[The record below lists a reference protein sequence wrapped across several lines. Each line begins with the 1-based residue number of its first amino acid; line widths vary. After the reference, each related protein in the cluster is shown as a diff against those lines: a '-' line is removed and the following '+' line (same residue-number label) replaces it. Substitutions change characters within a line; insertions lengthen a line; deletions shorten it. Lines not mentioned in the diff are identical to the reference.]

1 MKLKRTCMWMAAIL
15 VVALASP
22 AGAATRTW
30 DNDAGDNDWFT
41 IANWDSISAFS
52 PDELTNNYH
61 IRAGISELEVI
72 GKVVHIGT
80 WDAQSDSDVTF
91 YDDISSPG
99 DLTGT
104 GAVMFLADY
113 APKLSAAAVSFGG
126 DVVLGS
132 ATTLQIELGGLLG
145 GYEYDIIDVAGNF
158 SLTGALNL
166 VLIDGLK
173 PQLGNMFDIFNF
185 KLGGLFGISHT
196 INLPVFS
203 GVLVRDT
210 SPLYITNEGNSTP
223 EPATIAL
230 LGFSSLALLTR
241 RRA

>member
-1 MKLKRTCMWMAAIL
+1 MKLKCTCMWMAAIL

-30 DNDAGDNDWFT
+30 YNDANDNDWFA

-72 GKVVHIGT
+72 RKVIHIGT

-99 DLTGT
+99 APTGT
-104 GAVMFLADY
+104 GAIMSLADY
-113 APKLSAAAVSFGG
+113 ATKLSAAAVSFGG
-126 DVVLGS
+126 DVMLGS
-132 ATTLQIELGGLLG
+132 ATTLQIELGG
-145 GYEYDIIDVAGNF
+145 YEYDMLDVVGNF

-185 KLGGLFGISHT
+185 KLGGLFGTYHT

-210 SPLYITNEGNSTP
+210 SPLYVTDEGNSTP

-230 LGFSSLALLTR
+230 LGLSSLALLTR